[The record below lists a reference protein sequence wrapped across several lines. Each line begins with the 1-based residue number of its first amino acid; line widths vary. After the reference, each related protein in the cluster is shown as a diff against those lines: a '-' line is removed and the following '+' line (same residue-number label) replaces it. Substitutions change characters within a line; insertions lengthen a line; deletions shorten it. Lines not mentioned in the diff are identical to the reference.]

1 MCIHISLKKS
11 RRLCIFQCNHWFA
24 LCIFQPFFNATTG
37 LHSSPSNP
45 QTLLSLVSCYKLN
58 IWVPPYSYIEVLDS
72 SVTVFG
78 DGPLWKKLRLNEV
91 IRVGLWFNRL
101 SSYKKRYFCDSPYS
115 HFTKKRPCEHIVEG
129 SYLQAKGRNL
139 RMKLPLTAPSQPPE
153 VWERNLFKLN
163 SLFCSV
169 VNSLFWYSV
178 TLIQAAIYSVISSY

>member
-1 MCIHISLKKS
+1 MYFS
-11 RRLCIFQCNHWFA
+11 
-24 LCIFQPFFNATTG
+24 TTG

-45 QTLLSLVSCYKLN
+45 KTILSLVSCYKLN
-58 IWVPPYSYIEVLDS
+58 IWDPPYSHVEVLDS

-101 SSYKKRYFCDSPYS
+101 SLLWFNRLRHFCGFPVLSLHKEETMWAHSRRQLPTSQGKKPQN
-115 HFTKKRPCEHIVEG
+115 E
-129 SYLQAKGRNL
+129 
-139 RMKLPLTAPSQPPE
+139 LPLTAPSQPPE
-153 VWERNLFKLN
+153 LWERNLFKPN